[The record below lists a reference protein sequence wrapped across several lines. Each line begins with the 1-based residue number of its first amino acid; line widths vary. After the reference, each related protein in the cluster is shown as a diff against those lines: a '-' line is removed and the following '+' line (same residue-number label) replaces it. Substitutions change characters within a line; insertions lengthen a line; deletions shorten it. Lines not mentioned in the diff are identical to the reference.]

1 MRTKHLLSF
10 LWLFVIALALEL
22 LFWLGDLRERVGRN
36 LVPVPYRFGQSGA
49 VVNTK
54 STTITNL
61 DAAQVVRAKAFANG
75 APLKEWI
82 ETLEVANGDSA
93 ASTLRF
99 FRVPSWIRVSELLV
113 DADDI
118 GTTTTADI
126 GLYRTAADG
135 GAVVDADFFA
145 SAIVL
150 NAGAIANSQVA
161 HESAVVDLPNYG
173 KRLWEQ
179 LGLTADP
186 QIYYDVVATLVGA
199 ADGAGTVTLRL
210 RGTEV

>member
-1 MRTKHLLSF
+1 MKTKIKNYLSENRFQLQLLGV
-10 LWLFVIALALEL
+10 VIAIALFAPAEL
-22 LFWLGDLRERVGRN
+22 VLTALPLIGV
-36 LVPVPYRFGQSGA
+36 VGA
-49 VVNTK
+49 VVAVK

-61 DAAQVVRAKAFANG
+61 DAAQKTKAKVFANG

-82 ETLEVANGDSA
+82 ETNEVANGDSVG
-93 ASTLRF
+93 STYRF
-99 FRVPSWIRVSELLV
+99 FRVPSWARVSELIA

-118 GTTTTADI
+118 GTTTTGDI
-126 GLYRTAADG
+126 GLYRTAEDG

-145 SAIVL
+145 SALVL
-150 NAGAIANSQVA
+150 NAGAIANSQVE

-186 QIYYDVVATLVGA
+186 MVYYDVAVTLTGA
-199 ADGAGTVTLRL
+199 ADGAGTITLRL
-210 RGTEV
+210 RGSEA